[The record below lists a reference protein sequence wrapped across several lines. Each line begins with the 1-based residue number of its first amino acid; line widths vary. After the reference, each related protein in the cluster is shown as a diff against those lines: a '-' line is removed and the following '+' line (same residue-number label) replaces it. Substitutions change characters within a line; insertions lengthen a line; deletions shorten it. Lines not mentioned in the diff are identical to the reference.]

1 MAKAGTH
8 GVSANTPKSILFGAG
23 TIHKGLKYSG
33 SKWNI
38 EESIVGSTSGGS
50 KLTIKPELKP
60 IEIDG
65 AVTNVKGLVA
75 KIDEKATLEVNFA
88 ELTKDIVTAATL
100 GGAGTCE
107 DTTYDVIESK
117 DGVVAGDYWENIG
130 FVGKTLEGKLIIA
143 ILDNALCTSGLEN
156 EGKPKD
162 NSVGKYVFECH
173 ADPAKGVEC
182 LPWHIYY
189 PKVI

>member
-107 DTTYDVIESK
+107 DASYDVIESK

-173 ADPAKGVEC
+173 ADPATGVEK

-189 PKVI
+189 PKTL